1 MTTITIDRAT
11 VEQALEALEADCGG
25 RCNAEY
31 NPCWQREV
39 AETLRAALAR
49 QAEPVAVDAAYQR
62 WLEDT
67 HAPALRRMDSQ
78 GAFAAGW
85 QAALAQQAE
94 PVQRSQDWHAGV
106 LEGHLRE
113 RERWLAQQ
121 AEPVAVAERER
132 IAAQWDGCVTHRLDT
147 FGPVDI
153 GASIRA
159 GELVGPAQQAE
170 PVQEPETV
178 DQRVVP
184 LVESALQAVAEK
196 IGDQCAVWYGIG
208 ARDVEEVL
216 REAVRHGLV
225 HGALAEPVEPVRLQ
239 CVTCGTVYADG
250 VPPQVPVQ
258 AEPLISQCGE
268 TCERAKLCATCAQA
282 LAQQAEPVAPV
293 AQCSFPACQA
303 TGGCVGA
310 CTRAALAQQAEPV
323 QEPAAKV
330 ELMMT
335 GGNAGLAT
343 RIVEIDHHL
352 RDRLRPGQLLYT
364 APPKRQPLTDEQIS
378 DLWCEVSNTDFVTAD
393 THVFARAVE
402 SKLQEKN
409 T

>member
-1 MTTITIDRAT
+1 MTTITINRAV

-170 PVQEPETV
+170 PV
-178 DQRVVP
+178 
-184 LVESALQAVAEK
+184 
-196 IGDQCAVWYGIG
+196 
-208 ARDVEEVL
+208 
-216 REAVRHGLV
+216 
-225 HGALAEPVEPVRLQ
+225 
-239 CVTCGTVYADG
+239 
-250 VPPQVPVQ
+250 
-258 AEPLISQCGE
+258 
-268 TCERAKLCATCAQA
+268 
-282 LAQQAEPVAPV
+282 EPVAWVHTDACNPKV
-293 AQCSFPACQA
+293 RFLEWTQQPKGYLGDWIKTPLCNCAQPRQ
-303 TGGCVGA
+303 TDP
-310 CTRAALAQQAEPV
+310 QIE
-323 QEPAAKV
+323 
-330 ELMMT
+330 
-335 GGNAGLAT
+335 
-343 RIVEIDHHL
+343 
-352 RDRLRPGQLLYT
+352 DRLARHGI
-364 APPKRQPLTDEQIS
+364 PKP
-378 DLWCEVSNTDFVTAD
+378 
-393 THVFARAVE
+393 
-402 SKLQEKN
+402 
-409 T
+409 

>member
-170 PVQEPETV
+170 PVQEP
-178 DQRVVP
+178 
-184 LVESALQAVAEK
+184 
-196 IGDQCAVWYGIG
+196 
-208 ARDVEEVL
+208 
-216 REAVRHGLV
+216 
-225 HGALAEPVEPVRLQ
+225 
-239 CVTCGTVYADG
+239 
-250 VPPQVPVQ
+250 
-258 AEPLISQCGE
+258 
-268 TCERAKLCATCAQA
+268 
-282 LAQQAEPVAPV
+282 
-293 AQCSFPACQA
+293 
-303 TGGCVGA
+303 
-310 CTRAALAQQAEPV
+310 
-323 QEPAAKV
+323 AAKV